1 MTGPIIA
8 LRSLLVG
15 LLVIAIRGYQLAL
28 SPILGSACR
37 FTPSCSEYAIEAV
50 RRHGP
55 LQGSWLGARRIA
67 RCHPFHSGGLD
78 PVP

>member
-1 MTGPIIA
+1 MTGPTAA
-8 LRSLLVG
+8 LQSLLVG

-28 SPILGSACR
+28 SPFLGSACR
-37 FTPSCSEYAIEAV
+37 FAPSCSEYAIEAV

-55 LQGSWLGARRIA
+55 LQGSWLGVRRIA